1 MLELALYT
9 VRPGRIAEQ
18 EAPLVAPKQF
28 CSFYV
33 DDVLLGIEVLRVQ
46 EVLRYQD
53 LTAIP
58 LAPPE
63 IKGLI
68 NLRGQI
74 ITAVNLRSRMHL
86 PPAENDKTS
95 MNVVTRVEN
104 EIVSFMVDSVG
115 DVVEVDDEHFEP
127 VPNNVEAATRELVSG
142 VYKLANRQLLMVLD
156 VAKAANL
163 SAFNENIS

>member
-1 MLELALYT
+1 MSWPFT
-9 VRPGRIAEQ
+9 GRLVLGAEQ
-18 EAPLVAPKQF
+18 EAPLAEPKQF

-33 DDVLLGIEVLRVQ
+33 DDTLLGIEVLRVQ

-53 LTAIP
+53 LTEIP

-74 ITAVNLRSRMHL
+74 ITAINLRSRMHL

-95 MNVVTRVEN
+95 MNVVTRIEN

-115 DVVEVDDEHFEP
+115 DVLEVDDEYLEP

-142 VYKLANRQLLMVLD
+142 VYKLEDRRLLMVLD

-163 SAFNENIS
+163 STANGTTP